1 MTFRD
6 MVAEDHENKEI
17 QFLQYDN
24 LLQVMM
30 AIAGHMTTLN
40 KSEIESFF
48 LLENIHSLPCRC
60 KIVDVRVEKHKLF
73 SAIKYFLFLNCKLCC
88 RFFCNKCIAAACR
101 KVQAQIQIKPTG

>member
-24 LLQVMM
+24 LLQVIM

-40 KSEIESFF
+40 KSEFENSI
-48 LLENIHSLPCRC
+48 LLVC
-60 KIVDVRVEKHKLF
+60 
-73 SAIKYFLFLNCKLCC
+73 
-88 RFFCNKCIAAACR
+88 
-101 KVQAQIQIKPTG
+101 